1 MARDLETRVF
11 TPVIPPEHKEQAQD
25 FLRFVDYMNVKA
37 AQIGMTSSHFNDAAG
52 MHNVVTA
59 RDLLRLIAYADRY
72 PVLGKIWATDRHT
85 VTVEG
90 DKPRQM
96 LCVSK
101 SMHPDLDNYYHSLG
115 RKGGSLM
122 SSRTGLYVY
131 NLASILEIPGSED
144 RLAVVAMY
152 APEGNQHPN
161 NRFRATKQIADIA
174 MAKYKDPNADVSQM
188 RVCCENAIA
197 AVLPA
202 DEGEFTILYEKNA
215 DEKGRPMS
223 ISKVMTA
230 VCVLDYVKDLS
241 EKFTYHA
248 FDTNIGGFYI
258 SDYLPGDIVSYQD
271 AFYALMLE
279 SSNVTAQALARSV
292 GIKIKDLEKSC

>member
-11 TPVIPPEHKEQAQD
+11 TPVVPPEQKKQEQD
-25 FLRFVDYMNVKA
+25 FLRFVEYMNQKA
-37 AQIGMTSSHFNDAAG
+37 AEIGMTNSHFCDAAG
-52 MHNVVTA
+52 MHNLVTA
-59 RDLLRLIAYADRY
+59 RDLLRLLAYADKY
-72 PVLGKIWATDRHT
+72 PVLRKVWTTDHYT
-85 VTVEG
+85 VNVEG
-90 DKPRQM
+90 DNPRRM
-96 LCVSK
+96 ACISK
-101 SMHPDLDNYYHSLG
+101 SIHPDLDAHYRVLG
-115 RKGGSLM
+115 KKGGSLM

-144 RLAVVAMY
+144 RLAVVVMY
-152 APEGNQHPN
+152 AEEGNQKPN
-161 NRFRATKQIADIA
+161 NRFKATKQVADIA
-174 MAKYKDPNADVSQM
+174 IAKYKDPCADVSAM
-188 RVCCENAIA
+188 PVCCENAIA

-202 DEGEFTILYEKNA
+202 DGGDYKVVFERNA

-223 ISKVMTA
+223 ISKVLTA
-230 VCVLDYVKDLS
+230 VCVLDCVKDLS
-241 EKFTYHA
+241 EKFTYDT

-258 SDYLPGDIVSYQD
+258 SDYLPGDTVTYED